1 MVTPGGRANH
11 RRGPV
16 VTVPVAEWRQRLEVT
31 PDGIP
36 HDEVAVAPHRSRR
49 VAIEEDA
56 AVAGVERSL
65 DLDAAAVAQVAWA
78 ERRWWIRSG
87 RPWEQRKPSM
97 NGARW
102 NSRNLHRNLGLET
115 RRRQPLQMRAVR
127 TRLAGSSGGKRRR
140 FISMRSPPE
149 SVAAPPSPC

>member
-1 MVTPGGRANH
+1 
-11 RRGPV
+11 
-16 VTVPVAEWRQRLEVT
+16 LEVT

-65 DLDAAAVAQVAWA
+65 DL
-78 ERRWWIRSG
+78 
-87 RPWEQRKPSM
+87 
-97 NGARW
+97 
-102 NSRNLHRNLGLET
+102 GLET
-115 RRRQPLQMRAVR
+115 RQRQPLQMRAVR

-149 SVAAPPSPC
+149 PVARSPAVAMLVRLM